1 MPLPNFLQIGQ
12 DIANR
17 LLTLENELTQ
27 ENQNLTNHE
36 DEVIQA
42 IEELTQEYGGTVTR
56 SVSVQTMSVDDND
69 PWKDLNEG
77 D

>member
-17 LLTLENELTQ
+17 LLTLENGLTQ
-27 ENQNLTNHE
+27 ANQNLTNHE

>member
-27 ENQNLTNHE
+27 ANQNLTNHE

>member
-17 LLTLENELTQ
+17 LLTLENGLTQ
-27 ENQNLTNHE
+27 ANQNLTNHE

-42 IEELTQEYGGTVTR
+42 IEELTQEYDGTVTR

>member
-17 LLTLENELTQ
+17 LLTLENGLTQ
-27 ENQNLTNHE
+27 ANQNLTNHE

-56 SVSVQTMSVDDND
+56 SASVQTMSVDDND

>member
-17 LLTLENELTQ
+17 LLTLENGLTQ
-27 ENQNLTNHE
+27 ANQNLTNHE

-42 IEELTQEYGGTVTR
+42 IEELTKEYGGTVTR

>member
-17 LLTLENELTQ
+17 LLTLENGLTQ
-27 ENQNLTNHE
+27 ANQNLTNHE

-42 IEELTQEYGGTVTR
+42 IEELTQEYDGTVTR

-69 PWKDLNEG
+69 HWKDLNEG

>member
-17 LLTLENELTQ
+17 LLTLENGLTQ
-27 ENQNLTNHE
+27 ANQNLTNHE

-42 IEELTQEYGGTVTR
+42 IEELTQEYSGTVTR

>member
-17 LLTLENELTQ
+17 LLTLENGLTQ
-27 ENQNLTNHE
+27 ANQNLTNHE

-69 PWKDLNEG
+69 PWKDLNKG